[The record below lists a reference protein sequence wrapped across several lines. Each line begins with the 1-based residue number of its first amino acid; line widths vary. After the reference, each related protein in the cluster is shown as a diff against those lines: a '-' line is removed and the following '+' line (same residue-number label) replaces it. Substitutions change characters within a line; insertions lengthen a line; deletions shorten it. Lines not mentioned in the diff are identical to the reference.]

1 MSSNIQRT
9 VRLSLITCS
18 MIYLL
23 KYWSFSISRT
33 LHCSDSRLLA
43 LPVVLIFG
51 VATTVDA
58 VHRSLPHVV
67 TASLTIR
74 KFTSTPSIKLLAQL
88 VRTVTMDP
96 DIPFTLGGETMK
108 SLLETFMFHD
118 FSVKHF
124 LTSFKVSTPYLFL
137 CNALHVDSNQIRR
150 RLSLMKTF

>member
-1 MSSNIQRT
+1 MLEDEDFVDNA
-9 VRLSLITCS
+9 
-18 MIYLL
+18 
-23 KYWSFSISRT
+23 F
-33 LHCSDSRLLA
+33 RLLS

-58 VHRSLPHVV
+58 VHRSLPHAV
-67 TASLTIR
+67 TASLAIR

-96 DIPFTLGGETMK
+96 DIPFKLGGETMK

-124 LTSFKVSTPYLFL
+124 LTSFKVSTYTVPLL
-137 CNALHVDSNQIRR
+137 VQCVRC
-150 RLSLMKTF
+150 